1 MKSVIFANTRTGSYE
16 DPTGYQNSTLRYVPP
31 VDFPEYL
38 ASTLGRAKIMRVWI
52 TLDEYYDYKT
62 GEKYPDYDIG
72 CARCPVKEMYYHYDW
87 GRTVPAPS
95 GTRFR
100 DYLRSHSEKADV
112 LLLGVR
118 RLEREVSDGIISYE
132 KYTEIFSDAVDYC
145 KSIAPNIKYIECCN
159 EPELSSFGAL
169 NSEEYYRIYMCA
181 YRAVKELNR
190 TRGYDIPL
198 LIGGDGVPSPLVR
211 IDLWEGFLRLLS
223 ETKTEDKPIDFYSY
237 HHYDIGARSNLLRM
251 GFARESE
258 EMGIVDRYRL
268 IVELHE
274 RLLEKYGLPKAELFM
289 DEWGKA
295 AATNNKYDNLL
306 NATGNILTMNAQ
318 VQGKLG
324 DFKTFPWCTFHNPD
338 LQISYTQYTLRE
350 DGSYVATPNALALI
364 MLHRLR
370 GDILRIHNTAFRG
383 NDTRYR
389 ALAVRDG
396 DVISVVVC
404 NPRGVPEKCTIEI
417 REAEAGDWRV
427 EEYMCNSDLN
437 NCVTGSGSGAPELE
451 LTSSY
456 ELMSGGCI
464 SIERELER
472 DAFML
477 IRLRKA

>member
-1 MKSVIFANTRTGSYE
+1 
-16 DPTGYQNSTLRYVPP
+16 
-31 VDFPEYL
+31 
-38 ASTLGRAKIMRVWI
+38 
-52 TLDEYYDYKT
+52 
-62 GEKYPDYDIG
+62 
-72 CARCPVKEMYYHYDW
+72 
-87 GRTVPAPS
+87 
-95 GTRFR
+95 
-100 DYLRSHSEKADV
+100 
-112 LLLGVR
+112 
-118 RLEREVSDGIISYE
+118 
-132 KYTEIFSDAVDYC
+132 
-145 KSIAPNIKYIECCN
+145 
-159 EPELSSFGAL
+159 
-169 NSEEYYRIYMCA
+169 
-181 YRAVKELNR
+181 
-190 TRGYDIPL
+190 
-198 LIGGDGVPSPLVR
+198 
-211 IDLWEGFLRLLS
+211 
-223 ETKTEDKPIDFYSY
+223 
-237 HHYDIGARSNLLRM
+237 
-251 GFARESE
+251 
-258 EMGIVDRYRL
+258 
-268 IVELHE
+268 
-274 RLLEKYGLPKAELFM
+274 M

-324 DFKTFPWCTFHNPD
+324 DFKTFPWCTFHNPE

-350 DGSYVATPNALALI
+350 DGSYAATPNALALI

-427 EEYMCNSDLN
+427 KEYMCNSGLN